1 MKERIWP
8 IFDKLCLP
16 LLQRVGRTMYVGT
29 GDCPVIT
36 LFYKNSGFVFSH
48 RVENYFVEHYDKP
61 MFENGVQLTD
71 KIYLKRVLY

>member
-1 MKERIWP
+1 
-8 IFDKLCLP
+8 
-16 LLQRVGRTMYVGT
+16 MYVGT

-48 RVENYFVEHYDKP
+48 RVENYFIEHYDKP

-71 KIYLKRVLY
+71 KIYLKRALY